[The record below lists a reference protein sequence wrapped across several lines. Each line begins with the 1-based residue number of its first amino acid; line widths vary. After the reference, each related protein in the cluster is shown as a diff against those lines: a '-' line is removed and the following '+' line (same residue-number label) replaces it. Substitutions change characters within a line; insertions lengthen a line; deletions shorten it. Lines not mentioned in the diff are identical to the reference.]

1 MSSYTLKQLPV
12 ILRNFELKDV
22 PKVLQIIDSEYAK
35 GAESYN
41 QFLDKCRHINDDA
54 YPSYLE

>member
-1 MSSYTLKQLPV
+1 MSSYTLKQLPI
-12 ILRNFELKDV
+12 ILRNVELKDV